1 MDALK
6 QDSRIGVTV
15 LTGFLGSGKT
25 TLLNRLVQ
33 EPEYAEAVVI
43 VNEFGDIGVDHH
55 LVRNVD
61 DRIVLLEGGCICCTA
76 SGGLVD
82 TLRDLFMLVVR
93 RRIKPF
99 KRVLLETTGLAGPAS
114 VMFSLRHDPFLAER
128 YAYHGAIAMVDAQH
142 VREQLMVQPEAAQQI
157 ALADLVVF
165 SKADLAGQVQLASA
179 MRDVARANPGVP
191 MCVVRRGEPL
201 DERLHGD
208 FLVRERRQ
216 AAPLGRW
223 LGAFAAPPGG
233 PHPNVAHFSLNLS
246 VPLTRGMF
254 LARMSEIQAAYDRGI
269 LRIKGLVC
277 FEAEALP
284 WAVHGVHRQ
293 LYPLEALPQWP
304 GDDRQSRLVFI
315 LRGLD
320 RDAVQADV
328 ARRLQ
333 QG

>member
-1 MDALK
+1 MDAFK

-114 VMFSLRHDPFLAER
+114 
-128 YAYHGAIAMVDAQH
+128 
-142 VREQLMVQPEAAQQI
+142 
-157 ALADLVVF
+157 
-165 SKADLAGQVQLASA
+165 
-179 MRDVARANPGVP
+179 
-191 MCVVRRGEPL
+191 
-201 DERLHGD
+201 
-208 FLVRERRQ
+208 
-216 AAPLGRW
+216 
-223 LGAFAAPPGG
+223 
-233 PHPNVAHFSLNLS
+233 
-246 VPLTRGMF
+246 
-254 LARMSEIQAAYDRGI
+254 
-269 LRIKGLVC
+269 
-277 FEAEALP
+277 
-284 WAVHGVHRQ
+284 
-293 LYPLEALPQWP
+293 
-304 GDDRQSRLVFI
+304 
-315 LRGLD
+315 
-320 RDAVQADV
+320 
-328 ARRLQ
+328 
-333 QG
+333 